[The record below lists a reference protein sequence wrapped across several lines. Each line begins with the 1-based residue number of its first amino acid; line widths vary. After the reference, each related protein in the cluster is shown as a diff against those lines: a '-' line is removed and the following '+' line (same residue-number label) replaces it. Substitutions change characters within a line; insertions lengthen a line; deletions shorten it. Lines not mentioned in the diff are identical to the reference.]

1 MTSRFS
7 SHNEGRVPGSR
18 EKGAFGRRM
27 MRVVWMSLA
36 IAAVAH
42 ADQSQCKADLDSGDS
57 AYARFD
63 NARALDR
70 FSRALGECPDD
81 YEAMM
86 KTARAFVDAGEDMYS
101 KKAETLFVQGL
112 RFADTLRKLFPDSGQ
127 SYFLTAVAAANIEQT
142 RTGVK
147 RVPLARIVDSNIRT
161 SIAKAP
167 GFAPAYVVLGAYCRQ
182 VAEASPVLRTLAG
195 IFYGWTPQGTL
206 AESERSLLKAT
217 ELDPENVY
225 AHLELAR
232 TYAAMGRRKEA
243 IDILERMRTFPRAWH
258 QDDTLQ
264 AEGRRLLVL
273 LGK

>member
-1 MTSRFS
+1 MMSGG
-7 SHNEGRVPGSR
+7 E
-18 EKGAFGRRM
+18 RRGFLFVSWA
-27 MRVVWMSLA
+27 VVFTLA
-36 IAAVAH
+36 IAPVVYAEH
-42 ADQSQCKADLDSGDS
+42 LPCRADLDSGDS

-63 NARALDR
+63 NAGALDR
-70 FSRALGECPDD
+70 FSRAMGECPENYD
-81 YEAMM
+81 AIM

-101 KKAETLFVQGL
+101 KQSEPLFAQGL

-127 SYFLTAVAAANIEQT
+127 SYFLTAIAAANIAKIK
-142 RTGVK
+142 TGMQ
-147 RVPLARIVDSNIRT
+147 RIPLARIIDSNIRA
-161 SIAKAP
+161 SIVKSP
-167 GFAPAYVVLGAYCRQ
+167 GFAPAHVVLGAYCRQ
-182 VAEASPVLRTLAG
+182 VAEASPVLRALVG

-243 IDILERMRTFPRAWH
+243 IGILERMRTFPRAWH

-264 AEGRRLLVL
+264 AEGYRLLEK